1 MACLASSSGANR
13 SAHTSCLMELRYLD
27 FDFSDEDSGR
37 GSFDA
42 MATAIP
48 GRMPALLA
56 EISAVLRWARR
67 AFGPAGA
74 LQDDGEW
81 DYHLEG
87 IAEPDT
93 PLELAYDE
101 GTGEVSLAP
110 AATGQALTTLT
121 LTLSGSSAFC
131 ESFREAFG
139 MGD

>member
-13 SAHTSCLMELRYLD
+13 SAHTPCLMELRYLD

-42 MATAIP
+42 MATVIS

-56 EISAVLRWARR
+56 EISAVLRWACR

-87 IAEPDT
+87 VAEPET
-93 PLELAYDE
+93 PLELSYDE
-101 GTGEVSLAP
+101 GRGEVSLAP
-110 AATGQALTTLT
+110 AAAGQALTTLT
-121 LTLSGSSAFC
+121 LTLSGSRAFC
-131 ESFREAFG
+131 EAFREAFG
-139 MGD
+139 VGD